1 MSKHTSKLAILVVAA
16 WSSIAL
22 AEGQH
27 IDGKNYQV
35 DVKAATCKAGKECS
49 AVVKL
54 DLGAG
59 YHLNKEYPYKVAV
72 ADVDGAIKYSK
83 PVFGRPSGD
92 FVEANEQ
99 SGTITVKFTPAKA
112 GKLDVLGTFKFAVC
126 SDHECATA
134 TENIKLSVDVK
145 K

>member
-1 MSKHTSKLAILVVAA
+1 MSKHTPKLAVLVVAA

-27 IDGKNYQV
+27 IDGKNYKV
-35 DVKAATCKAGKECS
+35 DVKAAACKAGKECS

-59 YHLNKEYPYKVAV
+59 YHINKDYPYKVAV
-72 ADVDGAIKYSK
+72 ADVDGTIKFAK
-83 PVFGRPSGD
+83 PAFGRTSGD
-92 FVEANEQ
+92 FVEASEQ

-134 TENIKLSVDVK
+134 TESIKLPVDVK